1 MGNYLDRVAGKLKQI
16 AGITSSAGA
25 GDDGKIIALDSAGKL
40 DSSFMPAGVGADT
53 TSILASEGLAAG
65 DLVNIYDNA
74 GTANCRKADATTAG
88 KEADG
93 FVLAVVTSGANAT
106 VYPVGSSNTQV
117 TGLTAG
123 TQYLSTTAGG
133 MSITPPSASGNI
145 VQEVGSASSAT
156 AMVFTRGDS
165 TELV

>member
-1 MGNYLDRVAGKLKQI
+1 MANYLDRIAGKLKQV
-16 AGITSSAGA
+16 AGLVSSAGA
-25 GDDGKIIALDSAGKL
+25 GDAGKLIALDSAGKL
-40 DSSFMPAGVGADT
+40 DSTLMPAGVGADT
-53 TSILASEGLAAG
+53 VSVLASENLAAG

-93 FVLAVVTSGANAT
+93 FVIAVVTSAANAT
-106 VYPVGSSNTQV
+106 IYPTGSSNTQV

-123 TQYLSTTAGG
+123 TQYLATTAGG
-133 MSITPPSASGNI
+133 MTITPPSASGNI

-165 TELV
+165 AELV